1 MPMIVRAV
9 AVTLA
14 VVGLLLIAL
23 GLRPTERANSEEIVY
38 LSGAGL
44 VHLVAA
50 AGVYLRRSWGRVLG
64 ILVAMAGLLVVLGIG
79 LFAVLLARA
88 VRAEVPGSLLA
99 GLVPLAVY
107 GFVAY
112 VLLRHWPVSATSA

>member
-23 GLRPTERANSEEIVY
+23 GLRPSDRGTTEEVLY
-38 LSGAGL
+38 LAGAGL
-44 VHLVAA
+44 VHLVSA
-50 AGVYLRRSWGRVLG
+50 AGVYVGRSWGRALG
-64 ILVAMAGLLVVLGIG
+64 ILLAMAGLLVVLGIG

-88 VRAEVPGSLLA
+88 VSAEVPGALLA
-99 GLVPLAVY
+99 GLLPLAVY

-112 VLLRHWPVSATSA
+112 VLIRRWPVPAASA

>member
-23 GLRPTERANSEEIVY
+23 GLRPTERANAEELLY
-38 LSGAGL
+38 LGGAGL

-50 AGVYLRRSWGRVLG
+50 AGVYLGSSWGRALG
-64 ILVAMAGLLVVLGIG
+64 ILLAMAGLLVVLGIG

-88 VRAEVPGSLLA
+88 VSAEVPGALLA
-99 GLVPLAVY
+99 GLLPLAVY

-112 VLLRHWPVSATSA
+112 VLIRRWPVPAASA